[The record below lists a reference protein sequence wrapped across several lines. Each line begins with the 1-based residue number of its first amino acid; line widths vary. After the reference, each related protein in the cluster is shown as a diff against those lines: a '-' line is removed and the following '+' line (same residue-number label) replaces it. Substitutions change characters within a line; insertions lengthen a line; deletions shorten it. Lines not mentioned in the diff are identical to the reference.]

1 MRLGR
6 TALFILLGTNAVEL
20 RFKRRIIRSQMG
32 DYRRMLCTND
42 QKLLQSAPGKKT
54 FNYINPS
61 GSLKYD
67 PAAKNLIVAF
77 DIFMQNWRMINCNDV
92 EVIAVIKTSP
102 DPSEFWK
109 YFFERLKDMSADQK
123 ARFINT

>member
-6 TALFILLGTNAVEL
+6 SALYMLLRTNAAEL
-20 RFKRRIIRSQMG
+20 RFKRRINKPGAG

-42 QKLLQSAPGKKT
+42 QSILRSAAGKRIFK
-54 FNYINPS
+54 YIEPT

-67 PAAKNLIVAF
+67 PVAKNLVVVW
-77 DIFMQNWRMINCNDV
+77 DIFLLNWRMINCNDV
-92 EVIAVIKTSP
+92 DVVAVIKTSP
-102 DPSEFWK
+102 DPSDFWK

-123 ARFINT
+123 ARFMNT